1 MSSAAPDFR
10 ELEAVCLRYPA
21 IDNHAHPLL
30 RSSHRHAIPFDGVIS
45 EASGLAAA
53 DAIHTVACY
62 RATIELG
69 RLFQINKSQ
78 DPSINASHES
88 LIGGEDVTW
97 DDVKAAR
104 DRLTYEDLC
113 RLCFGPTRIQCLL
126 LDDGLGGVAEMAED
140 YTWHNQFTWT
150 PSRRIVRVE
159 VVAEVS
165 STYNPPCLALYDG
178 TYRKLS

>member
-1 MSSAAPDFR
+1 MSNVTPDFR

-78 DPSINASHES
+78 DPSMNASHDG
-88 LIGGEDVTW
+88 LIGSEDVTW

-113 RLCFGPTRIQCLL
+113 SLCFGPTRIQCLL

-140 YTWHNQFTWT
+140 YTWHNQFTWS

-165 STYNPPCLALYDG
+165 PTSYLPCLALYDG
-178 TYRKLS
+178 TYCTLS